1 MQKNLGLTLLEC
13 LIAMALLVIL
23 LFSSVAAYRYFVSK
37 NELNAL
43 VDQLTDALV
52 YARDQA
58 ITSHTTITLCPNQA
72 DAHCGVNWEGELII
86 WDEKNQRVFRRL
98 PAIPAMF
105 YLKWKSTLND
115 SARLRWRS
123 DGFTR
128 GQQGSFYICA
138 QSDDAPSAQIIIL
151 RTGRLRVVIG
161 KMTSCHVHA
170 TLPAR

>member
-1 MQKNLGLTLLEC
+1 MKKNLGLTLLEC
-13 LIAMALLVIL
+13 LIAMTLLVIL
-23 LFSSVAAYRYFVSK
+23 LFSSIASYRYFVAK
-37 NELNAL
+37 NQLNEL
-43 VDQLTDALV
+43 VDQLTDALT

-58 ITSHTTITLCPNQA
+58 ITSHTTITLCPDQG
-72 DAHCGVNWEGELII
+72 DMQCGANWQGGLLI

-98 PAIPAMF
+98 PAMPAMF

-115 SARLRWRS
+115 SVLLRWRS

-138 QSDDAPSAQIIIL
+138 QSDNAPSAQIIIL
-151 RTGRLRVVIG
+151 RTGRLRVVIS